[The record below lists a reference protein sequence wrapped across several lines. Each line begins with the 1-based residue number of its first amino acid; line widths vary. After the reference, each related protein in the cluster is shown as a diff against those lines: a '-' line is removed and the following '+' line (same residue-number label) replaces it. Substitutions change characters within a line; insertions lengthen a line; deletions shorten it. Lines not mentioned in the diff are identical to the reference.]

1 MLVKLLS
8 QLSDFGLRTKLCKV
22 VHKTKKNIKK
32 QKYLNP
38 INDIYI
44 FHFVLLLFCVSLLIA
59 AGLLTALGQETLP

>member
-22 VHKTKKNIKK
+22 GYKQKNLKK

-59 AGLLTALGQETLP
+59 AGL